1 MARLAEKAAMT
12 NNRRELYKTTKRL
25 AKKSFNNEKP
35 LKDKQGKLL
44 TTTDEQIRR

>member
-1 MARLAEKAAMT
+1 MAHLAENVAMT